1 MNFMYGTSPPRS
13 IVPKRGGGTR
23 ASLVGIELKS
33 VGCAPTDFIREIGCY
48 LNLGLL
54 LICPY
59 IFCLSYVSPRFR
71 VLLRYVSST
80 SILLFSSRLC
90 YPVLDGCFEHP
101 KERVT

>member
-1 MNFMYGTSPPRS
+1 LNFMYGTSPPRS

-59 IFCLSYVSPRFR
+59 IFCLSYVSPR
-71 VLLRYVSST
+71 LG
-80 SILLFSSRLC
+80 FSSAT
-90 YPVLDGCFEHP
+90 YPL
-101 KERVT
+101 RVYFFFLVGFATPI